1 MIKTFLIFFFSA
13 FFLLVQTS
21 TANSQ
26 PLKKGA
32 DCEEVSAEIL
42 SRKETL
48 IKMNSSLEALLGKGE
63 VLEIPLTVLFQV
75 DLKDSEKIK
84 QRRSELS
91 ELVKPEKIAAL
102 DDIKKY
108 EACVDSSDARLI
120 QDIVDLQI
128 KFNEK
133 KIDFFDIGPEQRDS
147 LISSYVARREK
158 IKGQEDLEYQLMKS
172 KNALETAR
180 AALLES
186 EEKSANEDKTVLESI
201 LVARSSIEK
210 TLIDLESEHIV
221 FIEKLREKKLKFNS
235 LQNHLTDISK
245 GFDEASDQSISV
257 KYKAVN
263 DIWEQSADG
272 LLELFSNIELQS
284 NLDLPPLLILRPEEN
299 EAKIIYGKYVKTYNS
314 VKERQLSLSDKRAS
328 LLNDLKAH
336 NFRLLRDAGNVRA
349 QFLAECDEVH
359 CVRPRGLKEKNIRS
373 IIREIRVM
381 PLRLVA
387 AGLSKWLELKSK
399 MTIGIDGWIDIGKQ
413 LFFLLCFFSVPF
425 FLLRSLHWAATRLD
439 EYRKKLLSRSIL
451 DYRKRTSLAI
461 WIARVNP
468 FLTLVGMI
476 LSLIIAG
483 NLIENTDLKELAVF
497 VFYLEVYY
505 IYRVFRL
512 VLKMGLE
519 ISFSTGSVEV
529 NKIQKVKIEKFA
541 SKISGLIF
549 VEYLLL
555 HVTRDAVRKALAYS
569 VFSSFIFY
577 LNILLIFV
585 ESRKWRVEICA
596 SFAFRFPKL
605 WERLERFSK
614 SRAGVLFYPALF
626 IAVVVNDAVKFII
639 AYLSKFDFFKRL
651 LSEVLR
657 KRLERSEMVVKDK
670 TPPPESYLNS
680 FDYYLSARDDI
691 FVAREESLIQEANVY
706 IDNWI
711 NNKSSDDLVIIVG
724 NRGMGK
730 TTTIDHIHRKLSPK
744 VSSTHHKVPL
754 RLTSNDEFFAWLSK
768 MLDADIKSI
777 NDFVA
782 YDRERAEK
790 LVLCIDDMQ
799 NLFLGV
805 IGGFKVYKTFLEVAS
820 LKTSNVFWCLTVNS
834 HSWAYL
840 KGILGAEHFYGKILT
855 ISPWRD
861 FEIQNLILARHE
873 STKFRITFDE
883 SIKAYGAGDGLGS
896 QVQSQFFRLLWGQ
909 SRGNPRSALMYW
921 VSAITA
927 PSEKH
932 IHVGV
937 PSFVNSALVASM
949 SDQALFLL
957 AAIARHESLTHEELA
972 RVTNIGNTVIRKC
985 LKEAQDKQLIWIDEV
1000 ERVRISSKSQ
1010 YVIDYFLIGKNFLY
1024 E

>member
-1 MIKTFLIFFFSA
+1 MIKTFLIPILSVFFIII
-13 FFLLVQTS
+13 QTPIVY
-21 TANSQ
+21 SQ
-26 PLKKGA
+26 PLKNGT
-32 DCEEVSAEIL
+32 DCAEVSAEIL

-48 IKMNSSLEALLGKGE
+48 IKMNSSLDALLGNGE
-63 VLEIPLTVLFQV
+63 VLDIPLTVLFQV

-84 QRRSELS
+84 QRKSELT

-108 EACVDSSDARLI
+108 EACTQASDAKLI
-120 QDIVDLQI
+120 EDIVDLQI
-128 KFNEK
+128 KFYEK
-133 KIDFFDIGPEQRDS
+133 KIKFFNIEPEQRDS
-147 LISSYVARREK
+147 LISAYIARREK
-158 IKGQEDLEYQLMKS
+158 IKGQEDLEDQLTKS

-180 AALLES
+180 AALFES

-210 TLIDLESEHIV
+210 TLIDLESEHIL
-221 FIEKLREKKLKFNS
+221 FIEKLREKKNKLDV
-235 LQNHLTDISK
+235 LQNHLADFSK
-245 GFDEASDQSISV
+245 GFNEASERPISV

-263 DIWEQSADG
+263 AIWEQSADG
-272 LLELFSNIELQS
+272 LSELFSNIELQS
-284 NLDLPPLLILRPEEN
+284 NLELPSLLILKPEEN
-299 EAKIIYGKYVKTYNS
+299 EVKIVYGKYIKTFDNVKN
-314 VKERQLSLSDKRAS
+314 RQLNLSEKRGS

-359 CVRPRGLKEKNIRS
+359 CDRPRGLKEKNLRS

-399 MTIGIDGWIDIGKQ
+399 MTIGMDGWIDIGKQ
-413 LFFLLCFFSVPF
+413 LFFLLCFFSIPF
-425 FLLRSLHWAATRLD
+425 FLLRSLRWTATRLD
-439 EYRKKLLSRSIL
+439 EYRKMLLSRSIL
-451 DYRKRTSLAI
+451 DYRKRTSLAL
-461 WIARVNP
+461 WIARINP

-476 LSLIIAG
+476 LSLIVAG
-483 NLIENTDLKELAVF
+483 SFIENTDLKELGVF

-512 VLKMGLE
+512 LLKMGLE

-529 NKIQKVKIEKFA
+529 NKMQKIKIEKFA
-541 SKISGLIF
+541 AKISGLIF
-549 VEYLLL
+549 LEYLLL

-577 LNILLIFV
+577 LNIILVFV
-585 ESRKWRVEICA
+585 ESEKWREEICA
-596 SFAFRFPKL
+596 SFSFRFPST
-605 WERLERFSK
+605 WEKLERFIN
-614 SRAGVLFYPALF
+614 SRAGTLFYPVLF
-626 IAVVVNDAVKFII
+626 VLVVLNDAVKFVM

-670 TPPPESYLNS
+670 TPPPETYLNS

-691 FVAREESLIQEANVY
+691 FVAREESLTQEANIY
-706 IDNWI
+706 IDSWLT
-711 NNKSSDDLVIIVG
+711 NKSNDDLIIIVG

-730 TTTIDHIHRKLSPK
+730 TTTIDQIHRKLLPK
-744 VSSTHHKVPL
+744 TSSIHHKVPL
-754 RLTSNDEFFAWLSK
+754 RLTSNEEFFAWLTK
-768 MLDADIKSI
+768 IFDTEIKNI

-782 YDRERAEK
+782 FDKSRTEK
-790 LVLCIDDMQ
+790 LVLCIDDIQ

-805 IGGFKVYKTFLEVAS
+805 IGGFKVYKKFLEVAS
-820 LKTSNVFWCLTVNS
+820 LKTSNIFWCLTVNS

-855 ISPWRD
+855 ISPWHD
-861 FEIQNLILARHE
+861 FEIQKLILARHE
-873 STKFRITFDE
+873 STKFEITFDE

-927 PSEKH
+927 PSENH

-972 RVTNIGNTVIRKC
+972 RVTNIENTVIRKC
-985 LKEAQDKQLIWIDEV
+985 LKEAQDKHLIWIDEV